1 MNFASSGSGVR
12 HINSRPLQESLGSQS
27 SQRREVI
34 FSFLR
39 VAVMKKGLPP
49 QAGSN
54 LFIATGSVDMNI
66 ILLFL
71 HSCSVAQGLL
81 QAGRE
86 IFFFFS
92 RKYASTG

>member
-1 MNFASSGSGVR
+1 
-12 HINSRPLQESLGSQS
+12 
-27 SQRREVI
+27 
-34 FSFLR
+34 
-39 VAVMKKGLPP
+39 MKKGLPP

-66 ILLFL
+66 IILFL
-71 HSCSVAQGLL
+71 HSCSVTQGLL